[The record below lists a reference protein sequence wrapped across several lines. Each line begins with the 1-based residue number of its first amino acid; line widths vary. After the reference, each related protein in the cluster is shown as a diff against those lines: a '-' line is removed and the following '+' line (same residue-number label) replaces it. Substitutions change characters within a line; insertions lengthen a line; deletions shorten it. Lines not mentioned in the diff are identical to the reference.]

1 MIIVGIGVY
10 ATRWVMLSSYGLNI
24 FKLNFMNYEYYE
36 VDGYTYFS
44 YADAYDAY
52 CSKQA
57 ACMWGMTLKG
67 NWAIVHNRELGF

>member
-10 ATRWVMLSSYGLNI
+10 ATRWVMLSS
-24 FKLNFMNYEYYE
+24 YEYYE